1 MVISSNYSDTTGG
14 LSFYSNHEAIN
25 FNAIIKNIDIFKFF
39 AYKTKLVGET
49 EAKPRPS
56 NNKGTLKNETIVAL
70 LKYLSNFWRL
80 LEMSLINRKVKLKL
94 KWTKHCVLVAA
105 GVENANPNSKN
116 IIISS
121 KDTKLYVLAVNSSAK
136 AIGNYQNFF
145 EKALKD

>member
-1 MVISSNYSDTTGG
+1 MVFSSTYSDTTGS

-25 FNAIIKNIDIFKFF
+25 INANIENINTVKFF

-56 NNKGTLKNETIVAL
+56 NNKGTLKNETIAAP
-70 LKYLSNFWRL
+70 LKYLSSFRRL
-80 LEMSLINRKVKLKL
+80 LEIPLISCKVKLKL

-116 IIISS
+116 IVISS
-121 KDTKLYVLAVNSSAK
+121 EDTKLYVLAVNSSAK
-136 AIGNYQNFF
+136 AIANYQNFL